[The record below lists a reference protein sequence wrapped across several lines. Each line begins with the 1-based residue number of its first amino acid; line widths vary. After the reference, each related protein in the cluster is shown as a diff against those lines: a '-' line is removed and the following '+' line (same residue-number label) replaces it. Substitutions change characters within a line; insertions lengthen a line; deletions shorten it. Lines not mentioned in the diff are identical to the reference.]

1 MFGGFLDGL
10 GELRSIVFVR
20 GIIPVFSDII
30 VPYLTA
36 VVGP

>member
-10 GELRSIVFVR
+10 GECRSIVIVR
-20 GIIPVFSDII
+20 GSIPVFSDII
-30 VPYLTA
+30 FPYLTA